1 MPAFE
6 RFLLLGIIFLLIVR
20 TAFFTEDIPRLENNP
35 DAVRSGD
42 HGDFNTPSGVIG
54 APATE
59 TPEHGTAF
67 DWNPASFDRRGIP
80 KKLTLAPDGR
90 IPEIMRLNDTQKAF
104 VYATMVETY
113 DVLLTRA
120 RDECPQDVKLDVT
133 RWQARH
139 ARTIADARTILD
151 ILAPGR
157 DTRRKVRDGMP
168 AILFQKRI
176 CHTVDH
182 YLRTGAYEPHR
193 EAVARLAHA
202 ARGAKPE

>member
-1 MPAFE
+1 MSPLE
-6 RFLLLGIIFLLIVR
+6 RFLFISILFLLAVR
-20 TAFFTEDIPRLENNP
+20 VLFFTGDVPTLENNP
-35 DAVRSGD
+35 NAVRSGD
-42 HGDFNTPSGVIG
+42 RGDFNTPSGVIG
-54 APATE
+54 APAPE
-59 TPEHGTAF
+59 TAEHDTAF

-176 CHTVDH
+176 CPTVDH

-202 ARGAKPE
+202 ARGAQPE